1 MGRKRRARQ
10 KESTDY
16 RDAENS
22 DSSFAEEPT
31 PPEMASKAMEAFLEA
46 QTKFL
51 EQQQRLAADEEVR
64 KRDLHR
70 AQLKELE
77 EREKLLKIQEEQSA
91 DAKTQREA
99 NEKSKQKLKQ
109 ADRLEKWHEGD
120 QADAYLAKFET
131 VMTECDIPNEQWRG
145 RLVNCLTGR
154 VLTAYRSVVQG
165 GDCKSYDDMK
175 DKLLEAMG
183 LGIEQTRR
191 KFWTP
196 SRRLT
201 DSPLDMLRQLD
212 SSYSRITR
220 DCSTPE
226 LLRQEML
233 IGRLLSLYPT
243 DIADY
248 VYLRTPTNAHQAAQY
263 LQNYLDTHPWK
274 KRNLDNL
281 HPKVSGFGGG
291 SGQGGGDPGYNRE
304 YSSRDYSNR
313 REPYGNGKDY
323 KPVRDDGKGKEERSY
338 KRDASHFVP
347 TCHGCGVKGHIKPEC
362 PNKVASVRN
371 SGHSKGRTLQGKI
384 GVNPCRMTLDSGADH
399 TVVRAD
405 LITETDYTGRSSR
418 VGDYYG
424 CWRDVPTA
432 NVWIGIKDEYL
443 FKHEVLVVPRD
454 CPHEVLLS
462 NDLEIFDDLY
472 ELAQARGDI
481 DPQVKAITRRQA
493 KKQKETDAVDRAQGW
508 CPTCSVSTCQP
519 TSPN

>member
-16 RDAENS
+16 DAENS

-191 KFWTP
+191 KFWTTCCDNWIP
-196 SRRLT
+196 VILELHVT
-201 DSPLDMLRQLD
+201 VQLRNC
-212 SSYSRITR
+212 Y
-220 DCSTPE
+220 
-226 LLRQEML
+226 
-233 IGRLLSLYPT
+233 
-243 DIADY
+243 
-248 VYLRTPTNAHQAAQY
+248 
-263 LQNYLDTHPWK
+263 
-274 KRNLDNL
+274 
-281 HPKVSGFGGG
+281 
-291 SGQGGGDPGYNRE
+291 
-304 YSSRDYSNR
+304 
-313 REPYGNGKDY
+313 
-323 KPVRDDGKGKEERSY
+323 
-338 KRDASHFVP
+338 
-347 TCHGCGVKGHIKPEC
+347 
-362 PNKVASVRN
+362 
-371 SGHSKGRTLQGKI
+371 
-384 GVNPCRMTLDSGADH
+384 
-399 TVVRAD
+399 
-405 LITETDYTGRSSR
+405 
-418 VGDYYG
+418 
-424 CWRDVPTA
+424 
-432 NVWIGIKDEYL
+432 
-443 FKHEVLVVPRD
+443 
-454 CPHEVLLS
+454 
-462 NDLEIFDDLY
+462 
-472 ELAQARGDI
+472 
-481 DPQVKAITRRQA
+481 
-493 KKQKETDAVDRAQGW
+493 DRK
-508 CPTCSVSTCQP
+508 C
-519 TSPN
+519 